1 MEKFINSGRFICKEE
16 FLDKNPN
23 ENLKEECTDV
33 VQYNGGNYIQVL
45 KSGLFYVDENFS
57 SKSLDESEVKLWEK
71 INK

>member
-1 MEKFINSGRFICKEE
+1 MEKFINSGRFICKEA

-23 ENLKEECTDV
+23 EKLKEECTDV
-33 VQYNGGNYIQVL
+33 VQYSGGNYIQVL

-57 SKSLDESEVKLWEK
+57 SKSLDESEIKLWEK